1 MEQKQ
6 KQKVT
11 VVGWLSL
18 IILVVLFSGVFA
30 HSQNFLKAFDFGN
43 LTGTFGHLGNLGDFH
58 GKGGTGA
65 REGMIY
71 GLTLVPT
78 VMLAVGL
85 IDVVESLG
93 GLRAA
98 EHLFR
103 PILRPLLGIPG
114 EAGISFVASFTSS
127 DVAAVMT
134 KELTESG
141 VMTDNERSV
150 YVAYQYAGSALVM
163 NTINTMA
170 PLLPLA
176 VVALGPVLLT
186 LFILKIMGANI
197 LRVYLRFQ
205 AHKAT
210 AKATAKKPE
219 EAYPNATELN

>member
-93 GLRAA
+93 AYELR
-98 EHLFR
+98 
-103 PILRPLLGIPG
+103 
-114 EAGISFVASFTSS
+114 
-127 DVAAVMT
+127 
-134 KELTESG
+134 
-141 VMTDNERSV
+141 N
-150 YVAYQYAGSALVM
+150 AYSAPSYA
-163 NTINTMA
+163 
-170 PLLPLA
+170 PC
-176 VVALGPVLLT
+176 
-186 LFILKIMGANI
+186 
-197 LRVYLRFQ
+197 
-205 AHKAT
+205 
-210 AKATAKKPE
+210 
-219 EAYPNATELN
+219 